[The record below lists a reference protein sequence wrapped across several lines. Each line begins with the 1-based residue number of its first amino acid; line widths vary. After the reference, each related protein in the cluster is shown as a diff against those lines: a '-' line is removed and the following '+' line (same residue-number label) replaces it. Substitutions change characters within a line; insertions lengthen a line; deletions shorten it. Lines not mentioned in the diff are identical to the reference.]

1 MLRPMKLI
9 KHTDAPVFEAGG
21 TTVTAYAAPSRGAS
35 ELSVWQL
42 ELAPGSTSPLH
53 HMDREEVFLGL
64 EGDAIAM
71 VGDTEHPLAAGD
83 CLILPAGTA
92 FTLHVPGE
100 RPFRALACLPVG
112 GLATLDP
119 DGDTFA
125 PPWAV

>member
-1 MLRPMKLI
+1 MKLI

-35 ELSVWQL
+35 ELSLWRL

-64 EGDAIAM
+64 EGHAIAT
-71 VGDTEHPLAAGD
+71 VGDTDHPLGAGD

-112 GLATLDP
+112 GLATLAPGGDP
-119 DGDTFA
+119 FA